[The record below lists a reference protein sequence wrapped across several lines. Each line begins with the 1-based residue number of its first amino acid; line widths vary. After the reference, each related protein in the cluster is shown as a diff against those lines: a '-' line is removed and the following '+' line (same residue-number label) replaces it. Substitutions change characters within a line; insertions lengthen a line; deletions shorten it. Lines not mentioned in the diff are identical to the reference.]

1 MKILKSISAFVLSLV
16 LVFNIV
22 FLQGFLFLNN
32 RLLNT
37 NFYLTKFES
46 LGFYDYLYDSVY
58 KNFGQVS
65 RESNLPLE
73 LFNNILTKDWVK
85 EQTERSTK
93 EIIDYMT
100 YKINT
105 ISVLDTKLQAD
116 KFNEN
121 FDKYIK
127 SLNLKLDQNTQKEMT
142 NIKVKVSDII
152 KNQASFINMTSL
164 NKNSTFQKLRKVVYT
179 AYSSKL
185 IIFAVI
191 LINLLLLFL
200 VVGRKLSNFAVWLG
214 YTFIVGGFFTLIPS
228 LLGSFSGFVNNI
240 AISDSVLK
248 ALAISFIK
256 EGLLF
261 FSITGGVIMVFGITL
276 TFFSALYEAK
286 L

>member
-1 MKILKSISAFVLSLV
+1 MKILRAIPAFVLSLL

-32 RLLNT
+32 KLLNT

-46 LGFYDYLYDSVY
+46 LGFYNYLYDSIY

-85 EQTERSTK
+85 EQTENSTK

-100 YKINT
+100 YKTNT
-105 ISVLDTKLQAD
+105 ISVLDTKVQAD

-121 FDKYIK
+121 FDNYIK
-127 SLNLKLDQNTQKEMT
+127 SLNLKLDQNTQKEMA

-152 KNQASFINMTSL
+152 KNQANFINMTSL
-164 NKNSTFQKLRKVVYT
+164 NKNSTFQNLRKVVYT

-185 IIFAVI
+185 VIFAVI
-191 LINLLLLFL
+191 LINLLLLLL
-200 VVGRKLSNFAVWLG
+200 VVRRKLSNFTTWIG
-214 YTFIVGGFFTLIPS
+214 YTLIVGGFFTLIPS
-228 LLGSFSGFVNNI
+228 LLGGFSGFVNNI

-256 EGLLF
+256 EGLFF
-261 FSITGGVIMVFGITL
+261 FSITGGVIMVLGIGV

-286 L
+286 H